1 MRKTLYL
8 LFVVLLAMSV
18 FTFIG
23 CEDDDDEELTVAEQ
37 LVGVWV
43 ANATTGDLGN
53 TTGSS
58 GSLAGAGWTSYQL
71 TLNADLTY
79 AVEGANPFDL
89 VDYGGDGDGT
99 IHYSGT
105 YTIDDSQDPI
115 WIDLTCTASD
125 LELFFTTNAALQ
137 PMQPGIIS
145 LNADADQLMIQ
156 YGSLAYSVP
165 RPTAFMTDPGT
176 LIKQ

>member
-1 MRKTLYL
+1 MRKLTTLFIIL
-8 LFVVLLAMSV
+8 MLGVTF
-18 FTFIG
+18 FTIMG
-23 CEDDDDEELTVAEQ
+23 CEEDKAEPTVAEQ

-53 TTGSS
+53 TTASS
-58 GSLAGAGWTSYQL
+58 GSLAGAGWTTYQL
-71 TLNADLTY
+71 TINENGTY
-79 AVEGANPFDL
+79 AVEGANPYDL
-89 VDYGGDGDGT
+89 VAYGGDGDGT

-105 YTIDDSQDPI
+105 YTIDDSQDPM

-125 LELFFTTNAALQ
+125 LELFFTSNATLQ

-145 LNADADQLMIQ
+145 LNADADELMIQ

-165 RPTAFMTDPGT
+165 RPTAFMAAPGT
-176 LIKQ
+176 LVKQ